1 MSREKIKVDI
11 FLASLAIASLLLGSF
26 VVYRKN
32 RILNG
37 TFLPAI
43 STSSKIYALL
53 AGGFLVA
60 FAMTAVYA
68 FLNKTLNY
76 KQLLLPQSMLL
87 SLAIFCSL
95 MLLGKEALYYDR
107 VYGHLSR
114 VSPGYSFWVFEVAL
128 LVLLKRLFTRTDNLK
143 IKLPML
149 IFVASALLVPMFAG
163 SLSKISVAKEYFNNA
178 EIFKNEL
185 KRHIFLSSGSVLIAI
200 LTGVPAGWFATKN
213 QSFYSYFFRFLN
225 LIQVIPTLSL
235 IGFLMIPLS
244 WIGDRFYLAK
254 LIGLRGV
261 GWGPALI
268 VLTLYAIYPIARN
281 TAAAISSIAS
291 EYTEVA
297 FGIGLSAPRVFFEIE
312 LPLVASVVLAGVRV
326 ALVQASAGTILAAL
340 LGGGGLGVFIFLGMA
355 QTAQDLVLLGLLP
368 IIALS
373 FLYHSIV
380 NLVEKYLFRSVH
392 YGINT
397 GS

>member
-11 FLASLAIASLLLGSF
+11 FLASLAISSLLVGSF

-53 AGGFLVA
+53 AGGFLVV
-60 FAMTAVYA
+60 FAITAVYA
-68 FLNKTLNY
+68 YFRKVSNFKE
-76 KQLLLPQSMLL
+76 LLLAQSMLL
-87 SLAIFCSL
+87 SGAVFCSL
-95 MLLGKEALYYDR
+95 MLLGNEALRYDR

-114 VSPGYSFWVFEVAL
+114 VSPGYSFWIFEIAL
-128 LVLLKRLFTRTDNLK
+128 IVLLKRLFTRNDDLK
-143 IKLPML
+143 LKLPML
-149 IFVASALLVPMFAG
+149 MLVASALLVPVFAG
-163 SLSKISVAKEYFNNA
+163 DLTKISVAKEYFNNA

-185 KRHIFLSSGSVLIAI
+185 KRHIFLSSGSVFIAI
-200 LTGVPAGWFATKN
+200 LTGVPAGWLATRN
-213 QSFYSYFFRFLN
+213 QNFYSYFFRFLN

-281 TAAAISSIAS
+281 TAAAISSIAD

-297 FGIGLSAPRVFFEIE
+297 FGIGLSAPRVFFKIE

-373 FLYHSIV
+373 FLYHAIV
-380 NLVEKYLFRSVH
+380 NVAEKYLFRSVH

-397 GS
+397 DS